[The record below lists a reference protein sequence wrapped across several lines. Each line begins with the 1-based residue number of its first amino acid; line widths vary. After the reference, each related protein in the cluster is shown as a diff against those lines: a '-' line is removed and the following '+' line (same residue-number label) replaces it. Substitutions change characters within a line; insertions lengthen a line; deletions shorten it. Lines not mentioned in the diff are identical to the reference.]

1 MPKART
7 FKKEQMRKSLTP
19 SEEPEQKKGMDIA
32 LQFIQGLLSR
42 APSRLTNAQTPGTD
56 DKVSTIDCDKSTS
69 CVTHSDRSDSDQSGE
84 SADESDQ
91 SSDQQKSV
99 AGDKLPD
106 IHVDASEDGEGV
118 FRVKKP
124 RIKAA
129 RPRGDPPPLT
139 GTSTADGVL
148 RMTVFMS

>member
-42 APSRLTNAQTPGTD
+42 APSRLSNAHTP
-56 DKVSTIDCDKSTS
+56 DKVSTIDCDTSTS
-69 CVTHSDRSDSDQSGE
+69 CETHSDRSDSEQSGE

-148 RMTVFMS
+148 CMTVFMS

>member
-1 MPKART
+1 M
-7 FKKEQMRKSLTP
+7 
-19 SEEPEQKKGMDIA
+19 
-32 LQFIQGLLSR
+32 
-42 APSRLTNAQTPGTD
+42 
-56 DKVSTIDCDKSTS
+56 STIDCDKSS
-69 CVTHSDRSDSDQSGE
+69 YETHRDRSDSAQSGE

-106 IHVDASEDGEGV
+106 IHVDTSEDGEGV

>member
-56 DKVSTIDCDKSTS
+56 DKVSTIDCDKSS
-69 CVTHSDRSDSDQSGE
+69 YETHRDRSDSDQSGE